1 MMQVSFVKQRELCI
15 LKPARAIAVCLL
27 LVLLLSTVSSAYGR
41 PGDILLYRWIDELGK
56 VHYTESIEDIPAKY
70 RASAVRGTFSP
81 GGGAATPTP
90 TPTPTPKPGNSA
102 QLELLDDSYYV
113 EDGFLHIKGKVRN
126 GFSDPVAQGKVKVTF
141 YDAQNRF
148 LIAETT
154 LINPIYLAPDQVG
167 TFHLIIK
174 VNPNI
179 DTYKI
184 EPQGNP

>member
-1 MMQVSFVKQRELCI
+1 MMQVSFVKQRESCI

-27 LVLLLSTVSSAYGR
+27 LVLLLSTVSSVYGK
-41 PGDILLYRWIDELGK
+41 PGNVVLYRWIDALGK
-56 VHYTESIEDIPAKY
+56 VHYTESIDDIPAKY

-81 GGGAATPTP
+81 GNGAATPTP
-90 TPTPTPKPGNSA
+90 TPTPTPKPGNSD
-102 QLELLDDSYYV
+102 QLELLNDSYYV

-126 GFSDPVAQGKVKVTF
+126 GFSDPVAQAKVKVTF

-154 LINPIYLAPDQVG
+154 LINPIYLAPDQAG

-184 EPQGNP
+184 EPLGNP